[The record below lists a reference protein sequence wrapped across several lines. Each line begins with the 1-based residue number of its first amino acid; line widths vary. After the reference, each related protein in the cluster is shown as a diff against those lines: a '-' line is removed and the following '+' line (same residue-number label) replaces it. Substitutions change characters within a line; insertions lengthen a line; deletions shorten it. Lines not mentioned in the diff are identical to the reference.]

1 MEGNP
6 AGHALHTNGI
16 AVDDA
21 FVDQIIALLSF
32 NFEMFPPC
40 LVNYSNRAKHELMED
55 IKSVFNVAVSLG
67 NQTHK
72 KRGS

>member
-1 MEGNP
+1 
-6 AGHALHTNGI
+6 
-16 AVDDA
+16 
-21 FVDQIIALLSF
+21 
-32 NFEMFPPC
+32 MFPPC